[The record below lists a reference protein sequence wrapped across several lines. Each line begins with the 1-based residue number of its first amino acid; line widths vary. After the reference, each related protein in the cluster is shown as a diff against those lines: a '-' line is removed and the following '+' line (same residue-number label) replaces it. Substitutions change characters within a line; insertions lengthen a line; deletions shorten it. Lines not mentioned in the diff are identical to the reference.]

1 MLSGL
6 LSIGQLLPITLIVV
20 IVVCVFESCWRKC
33 PPDKLMIVSG
43 AGKMRSVSG
52 KGTFVIP
59 GFQRVDMLA
68 LGAVQVQLATEND
81 IPTQD
86 AILIHACAVANFQI
100 GQTPDLIETASKN
113 YLNMDKEEMTRQVT
127 EVMLGKMREVIG
139 QMDLKELMRDRE
151 SFNAKVF
158 DGSKDDLA
166 NLGLE
171 LRTFNVQDFSDSQG
185 IIRSMGADQ
194 AAEIKKEAELAQ
206 IQADQEV
213 AERQNQLD
221 LKKAELKKLADKA
234 AAEADMVKATVT
246 AEKQREL
253 YIAQQEAEIAA
264 ETKKVELA
272 ERQADVRERELN
284 ATVKKQ
290 AEADRYAAEQAAEA
304 DLYKRTKQAEAARIE
319 CQNQSDAELYSAQK
333 DAEGIKAKATAE
345 AEATR
350 LKGEADGASE
360 KSRGEGIAAG
370 VKAQAEA
377 YNGME
382 NPYLLANRYIDI
394 MPKVAEEVAKP
405 LTAVDSIKMYGSGN
419 AQKLVKETTAIVD
432 QVASG
437 LKDST
442 GVDLPSLLSGL
453 LAKSDMN
460 AGSAEIQAD

>member
-1 MLSGL
+1 MMLFESL
-6 LSIGQLLPITLIVV
+6 IFNLLPAAVGIMAVV
-20 IVVCVFESCWRKC
+20 LVFESCWRKC
-33 PPDKLMIVSG
+33 PPDKLMLVSG

-59 GFQRVDMLA
+59 LLQRVDTLS
-68 LGAVQVQLATEND
+68 LGAVQVQLTTEND

-100 GQTPDLIETASKN
+100 GQTPELIETASKN
-113 YLNMDKEEMTRQVT
+113 YLNLDKEEMTRQVT

-158 DGSKDDLA
+158 GGSKDDLA

-206 IQADQEV
+206 IKAAEEV
-213 AERQNQLD
+213 AIRQNQLD
-221 LKKAELKKLADKA
+221 LKQADLKKQADKA
-234 AAEADMVKATVT
+234 KAEADMVKATVT

-290 AEADRYAAEQAAEA
+290 AEADRYAAEQEAEA

-319 CQNQSDAELYSAQK
+319 RQNQSDAELYSAQK
-333 DAEGIKAKATAE
+333 DAE
-345 AEATR
+345 ATR
-350 LKGEADGASE
+350 LKGESE
-360 KSRGEGIAAG
+360 GVAEKAHGEGVAAG
-370 VKAQAEA
+370 IKAQAEA
-377 YNGME
+377 YNGMD

-394 MPKVAEEVAKP
+394 MPKVAEQVAKP

-419 AQKLVKETTAIVD
+419 AQKLVKETTSIVD

-442 GVDLPSLLSGL
+442 GIDLPSLLNGL
-453 LAKSDMN
+453 ISNPDID
-460 AGSAEIQAD
+460 AGSAENSVE